1 MAKPKKTRLGKL
13 KPRYTFILN
22 PYPNERI
29 STCTNCRKPT
39 HPRKFPLVIGVEDFG
54 ILTLGK
60 TCRYCAKCEII
71 TAHQHE
77 LEHELAYNFETR
89 APELIGNPY
98 FVIGTMDKKQWQK
111 SLTDPVAQKEA
122 FDYMADF
129 KEVLDLVIE
138 PGGWYF
144 DGED

>member
-1 MAKPKKTRLGKL
+1 MTKPKKPRLGKL

-29 STCTNCRKPT
+29 STCIECRKPT

-71 TAHQHE
+71 VAHQHE
-77 LEHELAYNFETR
+77 LEHELTHNFEQM
-89 APELIGNPY
+89 APQHIGKPY
-98 FVIGTMDKKQWQK
+98 LLIGTMDKKLWK
-111 SLTDPVAQKEA
+111 RGLSNSPEGDALENI
-122 FDYMADF
+122 ADF
-129 KEVLDLVIE
+129 KKVMDLVVE
-138 PGGWYF
+138 PARWEF
-144 DGED
+144 KEEA